1 MVTERITLLAR
12 RGHLSFGAVKRPNLL
27 LLLGE
32 TEDLLLRAM
41 IKQKLAIPSIIYDD
55 RVEQPPENCQSTTSG
70 VAQTEQVQTTS
81 KRRRSGEL
89 HKKGSRG
96 TVPEKLYEEALAKVQ
111 SLKLKVKSLKL
122 QLNEERSHS
131 RKMENVLLSRL
142 EAESS
147 TRTSH
152 HMARSCLADGSLSRL
167 DVPDCL
173 AHVGPAS
180 HARTWSPSKD
190 AGGLDC
196 DDCSSEELCQ
206 DPFALEVSGE
216 LPEVSGGLPHE
227 SVVAAPPP
235 GPVAVVPSPC
245 PVAVVQ
251 SPRPV
256 AVVPPPRLMAPRP
269 VTVVTPP
276 RRAAPLPPPRPKTAL
291 PPPRPVAALLPP
303 ATMAVVPPPRLVAV
317 MSPPRPVAV
326 VTPPCP
332 VAALPPTRPVAALPS
347 PPRPVAIKPPPL
359 VAGAVGDND
368 QVDLGDGLFMMA
380 AQFNH
385 CVKKSATDSKMVR
398 NTALSLWTHE
408 ELLVRSVT
416 GNPSRRFLKEC
427 PEGTK
432 QPMTPKKLK
441 IVRAALRA
449 YIGNRPK
456 EEVDARLAKTNTYLA
471 TYVQDTCTRWKRA
484 QLKKGQ
490 EAAAEAEE
498 MELLSILSPLQH
510 PTSPSGTAE

>member
-1 MVTERITLLAR
+1 MVFWKKKDGTLA
-12 RGHLSFGAVKRPNLL
+12 GHYKANVLM
-27 LLLGE
+27 LGE

-55 RVEQPPENCQSTTSG
+55 RVEQPPEREARRRQDATPSEQFLGVTARFWRELVENLFSVTCAVCDRLWFAGDVSMIGGVRNGRGRVAAVYQVRFGG
-70 VAQTEQVQTTS
+70 VAIYAWNDFLGAVEQ
-81 KRRRSGEL
+81 
-89 HKKGSRG
+89 
-96 TVPEKLYEEALAKVQ
+96 YE
-111 SLKLKVKSLKL
+111 
-122 QLNEERSHS
+122 
-131 RKMENVLLSRL
+131 
-142 EAESS
+142 
-147 TRTSH
+147 
-152 HMARSCLADGSLSRL
+152 MA
-167 DVPDCL
+167 
-173 AHVGPAS
+173 
-180 HARTWSPSKD
+180 
-190 AGGLDC
+190 
-196 DDCSSEELCQ
+196 
-206 DPFALEVSGE
+206 
-216 LPEVSGGLPHE
+216 
-227 SVVAAPPP
+227 VANKAPPP
-235 GPVAVVPSPC
+235 LATPKSDIEAFMIDVFGWVMLGDNTSVVVTGYFNVDIARQEGKRFTSFVLECFGLACVNKPTVRTARHRTCIDLVFTKNVPAVSVH
-245 PVAVVQ
+245 
-251 SPRPV
+251 
-256 AVVPPPRLMAPRP
+256 LMAVYHSDHKAM
-269 VTVVTPP
+269 VT
-276 RRAAPLPPPRPKTAL
+276 
-291 PPPRPVAALLPP
+291 
-303 ATMAVVPPPRLVAV
+303 
-317 MSPPRPVAV
+317 
-326 VTPPCP
+326 
-332 VAALPPTRPVAALPS
+332 
-347 PPRPVAIKPPPL
+347 
-359 VAGAVGDND
+359 
-368 QVDLGDGLFMMA
+368 VDLGDGLFMMA

-416 GNPSRRFLKEC
+416 GNYSRRFLKEC